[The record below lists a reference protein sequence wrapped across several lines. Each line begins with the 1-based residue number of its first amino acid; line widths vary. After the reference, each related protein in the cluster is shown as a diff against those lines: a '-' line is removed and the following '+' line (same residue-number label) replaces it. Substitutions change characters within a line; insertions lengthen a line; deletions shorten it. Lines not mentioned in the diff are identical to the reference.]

1 MSFKGRRE
9 QRRKTRCEKRGFSCK
24 IQECTTFIPE
34 RNKGKAARQNYIP
47 LSLTYT
53 LTFINK
59 NNVFD
64 FQSIKNFYIYIHNDM
79 RLYELKSIYNFAS
92 EKDTQDINRPKP
104 SNLLNS
110 DGDSSPTVPCNGTI
124 TLHTKKGSLHTHES
138 ALHTQ
143 EVAIH

>member
-1 MSFKGRRE
+1 MQK
-9 QRRKTRCEKRGFSCK
+9 
-24 IQECTTFIPE
+24 
-34 RNKGKAARQNYIP
+34 NYIP
-47 LSLTYT
+47 LSVTYI
-53 LTFINK
+53 LTFNNK
-59 NNVFD
+59 NEVFD
-64 FQSIKNFYIYIHNDM
+64 FQSIKNFYIYIHNDI
-79 RLYELKSIYNFAS
+79 RLYRLESIYNFAS
-92 EKDTQDINRPKP
+92 ENDTQNINRPKP

>member
-9 QRRKTRCEKRGFSCK
+9 QRRKTRYEKEGFSCK

-47 LSLTYT
+47 LSLTYI

-64 FQSIKNFYIYIHNDM
+64 FQSIKNFYIYINNDI
-79 RLYELKSIYNFAS
+79 RLY
-92 EKDTQDINRPKP
+92 
-104 SNLLNS
+104 
-110 DGDSSPTVPCNGTI
+110 G
-124 TLHTKKGSLHTHES
+124 
-138 ALHTQ
+138 
-143 EVAIH
+143 

>member
-1 MSFKGRRE
+1 M
-9 QRRKTRCEKRGFSCK
+9 RK
-24 IQECTTFIPE
+24 
-34 RNKGKAARQNYIP
+34 NYIP

-53 LTFINK
+53 LTFISK

-64 FQSIKNFYIYIHNDM
+64 FQSIINFYIYINNDI
-79 RLYELKSIYNFAS
+79 RLYGLESIYNFAS
-92 EKDTQDINRPKP
+92 ENDTQNINRPKP

-143 EVAIH
+143 EVAIHWRGVPLH

>member
-1 MSFKGRRE
+1 M
-9 QRRKTRCEKRGFSCK
+9 RK
-24 IQECTTFIPE
+24 
-34 RNKGKAARQNYIP
+34 NYIS

-53 LTFINK
+53 VTFISK

-64 FQSIKNFYIYIHNDM
+64 FQSIINFYIYISNDM
-79 RLYELKSIYNFAS
+79 RLYGLESIYNFAS
-92 EKDTQDINRPKP
+92 ENNTQNINRPKP

-143 EVAIH
+143 RVAIHLRGVPLH

>member
-1 MSFKGRRE
+1 M
-9 QRRKTRCEKRGFSCK
+9 RK
-24 IQECTTFIPE
+24 
-34 RNKGKAARQNYIP
+34 NYIP
-47 LSLTYT
+47 LLLTYI
-53 LTFINK
+53 LTFISK

-64 FQSIKNFYIYIHNDM
+64 FQSIINFYIYINNDM

-124 TLHTKKGSLHTHES
+124 TLHTKKGSLHTHKS

-143 EVAIH
+143 EVAIHS